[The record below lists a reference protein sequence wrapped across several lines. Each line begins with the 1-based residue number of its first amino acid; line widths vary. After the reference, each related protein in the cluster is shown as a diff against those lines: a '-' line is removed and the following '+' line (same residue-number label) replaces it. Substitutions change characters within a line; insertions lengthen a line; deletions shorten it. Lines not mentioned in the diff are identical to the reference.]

1 MKFLNHRVLLPILAL
16 PHLSHAGFGS
26 GRLVPQIE
34 AFVESIQ
41 QEFAAWIDFSADHGQ
56 HPKVIPGKKPTP
68 PPPAQYWLD
77 KIKHQGVAPFADS
90 GYEVFRNVMDYGAK
104 GDGVTDDTAAI
115 NLAMT
120 SGNRCGPDNCSS
132 STVTPAI
139 VYFPPGTYVVSSPI
153 IDYYFTMMIG
163 DAVNLPT
170 LKASPDFGGVGQ
182 GVIDGDK
189 NHIWGP
195 TNIFY
200 RQIANFII
208 DLTDVPPVNAQ
219 GAGPTGIHWPT
230 AQATSIQNVRIV
242 MSDAPNTAHQGI
254 FMEDGSGGFL
264 TDITFIGG
272 QFGAQFGSQQFTMRN
287 LTFHNAQTAIRQ
299 SFDWGWTYSG
309 ITINN
314 CSVGLDMSAVDGN
327 GGLNVGGVT
336 MIDSSIS
343 DTDVFIKTAK
353 TSTSKPVG
361 AGNLNLEN
369 IQLSNVPVAIQ
380 GPNNAIV
387 LEGTAGH
394 TTIKG
399 YVTGN
404 TYNPRGPTYVDGPA
418 NPFPRPSSLTV
429 GNGAFYTR
437 SKPLYANLGVSDFV
451 SARDLGAKGDAV
463 TDDTKA
469 LNAAIATA
477 TRQGKVLFI
486 DGGIYKVTSTIR
498 IPPGARIVGEAYSN
512 IMGSGP
518 FFSKASAPQPVIQ
531 VGLPG
536 QFGQVEWS
544 NMVVST
550 QGATSGA
557 ILIEYN
563 LASTG
568 SNPSGMWDVHVRVGG
583 FKGSNLQLANCP
595 QHIGSDAINP
605 NCLAAHTMMHVT
617 SAAQGLYMENCWLWA
632 SDHDIEDPSLTMIDV
647 YSVRGLL
654 VESAV
659 GNIWLWGTAV
669 EHNALYQYE
678 FSKTKNIFMGF
689 IQTETAYYQ
698 PHPNATQFQ
707 SSPNLISSIFGSTD
721 PDFNYFCQGR
731 TGVCQQGWA
740 LRVLSSRDILCY
752 GAGLYSFFNDH
763 STTCSD
769 TDQENCQTQ
778 IFGVDSGSP
787 KSLLSGILKNKSQV
801 RMYGLNTVGSVSMAT
816 VENVDVVFQKDN
828 TGSFPQDVS
837 LFESLG

>member
-1 MKFLNHRVLLPILAL
+1 MKALSYRVLLPALAL
-16 PHLSHAGFGS
+16 PHLSQAGYGS

-34 AFVESIQ
+34 TFVENIQ
-41 QEFAAWIDFSADHGQ
+41 QEFAAWFDFKSDHGQ
-56 HPKVIPGKKPTP
+56 SSKLLAKKPTP
-68 PPPAQYWLD
+68 PPPTQYWLD

-90 GYEVFRNVMDYGAK
+90 DYKVFRNVMDYGAK

-120 SGNRCGPDNCSS
+120 SGGRCGPDNCSS

-170 LKASPDFGGVGQ
+170 LKASPNFGGVGL

-189 NHIWGP
+189 V
-195 TNIFY
+195 
-200 RQIANFII
+200 ANFII

-219 GAGPTGIHWPT
+219 GSGPTGIHWPT
-230 AQATSIQNVRIV
+230 AQATSIQNVRIL

-264 TDITFIGG
+264 TDITFVGG
-272 QFGAQFGSQQFTMRN
+272 KFGAQFGSQQFTMRN

-299 SFDWGWTYSG
+299 GFDWGWTYAG

-327 GGLNVGGVT
+327 GHLSVGGIT
-336 MIDSSIS
+336 MIDSSVS
-343 DTDVFIKTAK
+343 DTDIFIKTAK
-353 TSTSKPVG
+353 TSTSQPVG

-369 IQLSNVPVAIQ
+369 IQLSNVPIAIQ
-380 GPNNAIV
+380 GPTGATV
-387 LEGTAGH
+387 LEGTTGH

-399 YVTGN
+399 YVTGH
-404 TYNPRGPTYVDGPA
+404 TYNPHGPTYVDGPA
-418 NPFPRPSSLTV
+418 SPFPRPSSLTV
-429 GNGAFYTR
+429 RNGAFYTR
-437 SKPLYANLGVSDFV
+437 SKPLYADLDVSSFL

-477 TRQGKVLFI
+477 VRQGKVLFV
-486 DGGIYKVTSTIR
+486 DGGIYKVTSTIK

-518 FFSKASAPQPVIQ
+518 FFSKASSPQPVVQ

-536 QFGQVEWS
+536 QFGQIEWS

-550 QGATSGA
+550 QGSTSGA
-557 ILIEYN
+557 IVIEYN
-563 LASTG
+563 LASTA

-583 FKGSNLQLANCP
+583 FEGSNLQLANCP
-595 QHIGSDAINP
+595 QNIGSDAINP
-605 NCLAAHTMMHVT
+605 NCIAAHTMMHVT
-617 SAAQGLYMENCWLWA
+617 PAAQGLYMENCWLWA
-632 SDHDIEDPSLTMIDV
+632 SDHDIEDPSLRMIDV

-654 VESAV
+654 VESIA

-678 FSKTKNIFMGF
+678 FSKTQNIFMGF

-731 TGVCQQGWA
+731 SGVCKDGWA
-740 LRVLSSRDILCY
+740 LRVLSSRDVLVY

-763 STTCSD
+763 STTCSN

-778 IFGVDSGSP
+778 IVGIDSGSP
-787 KSLLSGILKNKSQV
+787 KSLLSSIFSKKSQV
-801 RMYGLNTVGSVSMAT
+801 RIYSLNTVGSVSMAT
-816 VENVDVVFQKDN
+816 VQNVDTVFQKDN
-828 TGSFPQDVS
+828 TGPFPQGVS

>member
-1 MKFLNHRVLLPILAL
+1 MKALNRGVLLPILAL
-16 PHLSHAGFGS
+16 PHLSQAGFGS

-34 AFVESIQ
+34 TFVDSIQ
-41 QEFAAWIDFSADHGQ
+41 QEFAAWFDFKADNGLHS
-56 HPKVIPGKKPTP
+56 KLAGKKPTP
-68 PPPAQYWLD
+68 PPPTQYWLD

-90 GYEVFRNVMDYGAK
+90 DYKVFRNVMDYGAK

-120 SGNRCGPDNCSS
+120 SGGRCGPDNCSS

-170 LKASPDFGGVGQ
+170 LKASPNFGGVGL

-200 RQIANFII
+200 RQVANFII
-208 DLTDVPPVNAQ
+208 DLTDVPPVNDQ
-219 GAGPTGIHWPT
+219 GSGPTGIHWPT

-272 QFGAQFGSQQFTMRN
+272 KFGAQFGSQQFTMRN

-299 SFDWGWTYSG
+299 GFDWGWTYAG

-327 GGLNVGGVT
+327 GALSVGGIT
-336 MIDSSIS
+336 MIDSSVS
-343 DTDVFIKTAK
+343 DTDIFIKTAK
-353 TSTSKPVG
+353 TATSKPVG

-369 IQLSNVPVAIQ
+369 IQLSNVPIAIQ
-380 GPNNAIV
+380 GPTGNTV
-387 LEGTAGH
+387 LAGSTGH

-404 TYNPRGPTYVDGPA
+404 TYNPHGPTYVDGPA
-418 NPFPRPSSLTV
+418 TPFPRPSSLTI
-429 GNGAFYTR
+429 GSGSFYTR
-437 SKPLYANLGVSDFV
+437 SKPLYANLDVSDFL

-477 TRQGKVLFI
+477 VRKGKVLFV
-486 DGGIYKVTSTIR
+486 DGGIYKVTSTIK
-498 IPPGARIVGEAYSN
+498 IPPGARIVGEAFSN

-518 FFSKASAPQPVIQ
+518 FFSKASAPQPVVQ

-536 QFGQVEWS
+536 QFGQIEWS

-550 QGATSGA
+550 QGSTSGA
-557 ILIEYN
+557 IVIEYN
-563 LASTG
+563 LASTA

-583 FKGSNLQLANCP
+583 FQGSNLQLANCP
-595 QHIGSDAINP
+595 QNIGSDTINP
-605 NCLAAHTMMHVT
+605 NCIAAHTMMHVT
-617 SAAQGLYMENCWLWA
+617 PVAQGLYMENCWLWA
-632 SDHDIEDPSLTMIDV
+632 SDHDIEDPSLRMIDV

-654 VESAV
+654 VESTV

-678 FSKTKNIFMGF
+678 FSKTQNIFMGF

-707 SSPNLISSIFGSTD
+707 SPSNLITSIFGSTD

-731 TGVCQQGWA
+731 SGVCKDGWA

-763 STTCSD
+763 STTCSN

-778 IFGVDSGSP
+778 IVGIDSGAP
-787 KSLLSGILKNKSQV
+787 KSLLSSIFSKKSQV
-801 RMYGLNTVGSVSMAT
+801 RVYSLNTVGSVSMAT
-816 VENVDVVFQKDN
+816 VQNVDTVFQKDN
-828 TGSFPQDVS
+828 TGPFPQGVS
-837 LFESLG
+837 LFESL